1 MKNLTVEKAIRL
13 MVGIMIF
20 VSLSLAFFVNKWWL
34 GLAAFVG
41 INLIQ
46 SVFTGVCPAEMIFKK
61 LGLKS

>member
-13 MVGIMIF
+13 MVGIMIL